1 MLTNCIGNVLEAHL
15 TFLTR
20 EDKTTLS
27 CTLEERLLFV
37 ALINHLFPLKLI
49 TRVSWVNSHKALR
62 ILDIG
67 AKTLELNDAIFSI
80 DLSHVFLFTLAI
92 SRWRKLKVDY
102 WSLSNTV
109 AFNDQRLLLR
119 VQVENVSRE
128 NSRHVSFYLKWV
140 KFDNEVV
147 VTAG

>member
-27 CTLEERLLFV
+27 CTLEERLLLV

-49 TRVSWVNSHKALR
+49 TRVGWVNGHKALR
-62 ILDIG
+62 ILDIS

-109 AFNDQRLLLR
+109 AFND
-119 VQVENVSRE
+119 
-128 NSRHVSFYLKWV
+128 
-140 KFDNEVV
+140 
-147 VTAG
+147 